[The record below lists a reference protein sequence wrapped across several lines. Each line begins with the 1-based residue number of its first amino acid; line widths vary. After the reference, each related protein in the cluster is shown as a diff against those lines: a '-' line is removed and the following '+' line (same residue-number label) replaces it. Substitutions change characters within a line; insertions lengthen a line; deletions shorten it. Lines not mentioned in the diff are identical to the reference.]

1 MLDSIVSMQKRAD
14 QSDYAAMNFTQIG
27 DYKFGK
33 HLGAGAYASVKQ
45 AVHSATGMITA
56 IKIYDKLKL
65 SNLSRR
71 KSV

>member
-33 HLGAGAYASVKQ
+33 HLGAGAYASVK
-45 AVHSATGMITA
+45 
-56 IKIYDKLKL
+56 
-65 SNLSRR
+65 
-71 KSV
+71 

>member
-1 MLDSIVSMQKRAD
+1 
-14 QSDYAAMNFTQIG
+14 MNFTQIG

-45 AVHSATGMITA
+45 AVHTATGMITA